1 VTWAGA
7 SLVGFV
13 GVPDLDDA
21 AGFYVDRLGLPLR
34 NRDEFALE
42 LDGRGAPLRV
52 TLVPDHVSS
61 SATVV
66 GWTVDDIDAAIDEL
80 VAAGV
85 RFERYPWFQQDDR
98 CVWVAPGGGRV
109 AWFADPA
116 GNVLSLTQRI

>member
-13 GVPDLDDA
+13 GVPDLDVA
-21 AGFYVDRLGLPLR
+21 AGFYVDRLGLELR

-52 TLVPDHVSS
+52 TLVPDHGSS
-61 SATVV
+61 SATVI
-66 GWTVDDIDAAIDEL
+66 GWTVDDIEAAVDEL

-98 CVWVAPGGGRV
+98 CVWLAPGGDRV

-116 GNVLSLTQRI
+116 GNVLSLTQRV